1 MGLKGTQDLFT
12 LINVTMN
19 PWATSYDF
27 VQQLADEFQTVANEE
42 LLHVVRRNVQTPD
55 IHGFIIQGLA
65 GDRVCGVHLPMF
77 NMQNR
82 RWQLIISFKL
92 PEKQHN
98 MLREYRESDP
108 GAFFTVANSQPDE
121 LAKLI
126 KDGAT
131 FKALLFPGIAGEH
144 TQSLGEVEVTDV
156 KVLYKRSI
164 RHEYLD
170 SVYPSEMVFYAYS
183 AQRDTSSKPIF
194 HIDHFLNSPFDIQLN
209 SDSISIDADGC
220 DSADEILKT
229 KGAWLRL
236 VDIHESALQPLV
248 QNEEDPNTEYVKP
261 GLTWKPQEK
270 FRFEVVSAD
279 DGPPKDGAPVLFK
292 GTLTLGQSVFADSR
306 MINMDAVVKE
316 PTKVAGKLKFIS
328 HLRGDL
334 NFGGLSESNSSGLVA
349 EYPNDMQ
356 MPELRNRN
364 QAIKMG
370 NFRKNLSGYIPPELL
385 L

>member
-1 MGLKGTQDLFT
+1 MGLVGGQDLYA

-27 VQQLADEFQTVANEE
+27 VQQMADEFQTVANEE
-42 LLHVVRRNVQTPD
+42 LLHAVRRNVQTPD

-77 NMQNR
+77 NMENH

-92 PEKQHN
+92 PEKEHN
-98 MLREYRESDP
+98 MLRELKEHMP
-108 GAFFTVANSQPDE
+108 EEFFTVANSEPDE

-126 KDGAT
+126 TDGAA
-131 FKALLFPGIAGEH
+131 FKALLFPRIPNEH
-144 TQSLGEVEVTDV
+144 TQPIAEVEVTDV
-156 KVLYKRSI
+156 KVLFKRSLH
-164 RHEYLD
+164 HENLD
-170 SVYPSEMVFYAYS
+170 SVYPAEMIFYAYS
-183 AQRDTSSKPIF
+183 AQRDTSSKPIL
-194 HIDHFLNSPFDIQLN
+194 HIDHFLSNAFDIQLN
-209 SDSISIDADGC
+209 SDSISIDAD
-220 DSADEILKT
+220 DSNADEILKN

-248 QNEEDPNTEYVKP
+248 QNETDSNLEYVKP
-261 GLTWKPQEK
+261 GLTWKPGEK
-270 FRFEVVSAD
+270 FGFEALSAED
-279 DGPPKDGAPVLFK
+279 SPFKHDAPILFK

-306 MINMDAVVKE
+306 MINMDAEVKE
-316 PTKVAGKLKFIS
+316 PAIAAGKLQLIS

-334 NFGGLSESNSSGLVA
+334 NFGGLSESNASGLVA